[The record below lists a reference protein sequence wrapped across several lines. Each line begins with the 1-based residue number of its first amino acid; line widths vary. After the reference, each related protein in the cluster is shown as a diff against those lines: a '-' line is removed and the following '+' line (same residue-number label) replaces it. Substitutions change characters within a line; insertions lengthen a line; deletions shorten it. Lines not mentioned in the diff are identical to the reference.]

1 MRRLLALAS
10 LLLAVPVASSCGD
23 SGVSGTTVTRSTS
36 DNIVLHATYRRQS
49 SAVPLPT
56 VILLH
61 EDGPGHDRDDFEPA
75 WSLLENQGFN
85 LLAVDLRSH
94 GDSDVAGSPD
104 DLRTDPN
111 GYPIDLRT
119 WLEFL
124 EDRQANA
131 DPVDRERVGVIG
143 LGVGGSLAVAGIQK
157 NMIDCGVAISPAV
170 DEVEALR
177 EGFEYRDSTGDDD
190 DSAAGDDDDSAA
202 GDDDDDSA
210 AGDDELDPITNVA
223 YIDGSGAGT
232 ADDTQALYDQSQ
244 DERSILLVDGPQS
257 GALILEDFDE
267 ALAVVGAWC
276 WELLQ

>member
-10 LLLAVPVASSCGD
+10 LLLAVPFASSCGD

-36 DNIVLHATYRRQS
+36 DDIVLHATYRRQS
-49 SAVPLPT
+49 SAVQLPT
-56 VILLH
+56 VLLIH

-85 LLAVDLRSH
+85 LLAIDLRSH

-111 GYPIDLRT
+111 GYTIDLLT
-119 WLEFL
+119 WLDFL
-124 EDRQANA
+124 QERSDQA
-131 DPVDRERVGVIG
+131 DPIDRERIGVIG

-157 NMIDCGVAISPAV
+157 NQIDCGIAISPAV

-177 EGFEYRDSTGDDD
+177 GGIAYRGADGDDD

-202 GDDDDDSA
+202 GDDDDDD
-210 AGDDELDPITNVA
+210 GLDPITNVA
-223 YIDGSGAGT
+223 FIDGSGAGT
-232 ADDTQALYDQSQ
+232 ADDTQALYDQAQ
-244 DERSILLVDGPQS
+244 DERSILFVDGPQS

-276 WELLQ
+276 WDLLQ